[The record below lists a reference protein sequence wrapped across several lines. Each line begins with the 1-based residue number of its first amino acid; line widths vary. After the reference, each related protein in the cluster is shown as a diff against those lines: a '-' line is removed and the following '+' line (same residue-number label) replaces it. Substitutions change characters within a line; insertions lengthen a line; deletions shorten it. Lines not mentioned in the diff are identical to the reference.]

1 MARLLDNSKTRR
13 SPPARTSEGQEN
25 RMIAMANDLAEKKL
39 RDGTASSQLI
49 TELIKR
55 GSPKERIEREILE
68 RQRDLIVAKT
78 EAIQSQKNIEKLYG
92 EALDALRNYSG
103 QGRGDDYET

>member
-1 MARLLDNSKTRR
+1 MARLSDRSQTRR

-68 RQRDLIVAKT
+68 RQRDLIIAKT